1 MGDMAQRGVQVQYHS
16 PCWNAYCGGPSCN
29 TSAPIGSNT
38 TILNKSAVEAA
49 LERMIVAPLQHG
61 FLGGVAL
68 DECCG
73 GPWLNNG
80 MEQVAK
86 AAYRKARA
94 AFPSMQLHAWTSD
107 PWLIGDLMAD
117 GTVDL
122 ALIEAYTYCP
132 GCGDWP
138 NSTDCCGSTI
148 EYYFRLL
155 DYAKANG
162 FINRTV
168 VCYGYILGRSPLN
181 PNGWTE
187 ASLRATMLRVKA
199 RYPELRGV
207 AMYGM
212 SPGRGMGR
220 PLDMSDVAT
229 MQMIRVANMLML
241 ELYPD

>member
-94 AFPSMQLHAWTSD
+94 AFPSMKLHAWTSD
-107 PWLIGDLMAD
+107 PWLIGDLIC
-117 GTVDL
+117 TL
-122 ALIEAYTYCP
+122 
-132 GCGDWP
+132 
-138 NSTDCCGSTI
+138 
-148 EYYFRLL
+148 
-155 DYAKANG
+155 
-162 FINRTV
+162 
-168 VCYGYILGRSPLN
+168 
-181 PNGWTE
+181 
-187 ASLRATMLRVKA
+187 
-199 RYPELRGV
+199 
-207 AMYGM
+207 
-212 SPGRGMGR
+212 R
-220 PLDMSDVAT
+220 PLFFNLFEIGFSKPHCPQRCVHPSYAT
-229 MQMIRVANMLML
+229 RKK
-241 ELYPD
+241 